1 MRYYVLACD
10 FDNTLASHGQVEEK
24 VIVALERVRSSGR
37 KLILVT
43 GRELEDLIRIF
54 PHLDLFEQVVAE
66 NGALLYR
73 PATRGEKVLG
83 EPPNSEFIEFL
94 RQRGVSPLG
103 VGHVIVATREPYEKI
118 VLEAIHD
125 LGLELQVIF
134 NKGAVMI
141 LPSGLNRPLDL
152 SVR

>member
-10 FDNTLASHGQVEEK
+10 FDNTLASHGRVEEK
-24 VIVALERVRSSGR
+24 VIAALEQVRNSGR

-43 GRELEDLIRIF
+43 GRELSDLIRLF
-54 PHLDLFEQVVAE
+54 PHLNLFDRVVVE

-73 PATRGEKVLG
+73 PTTHEEKTLG
-83 EPPNSEFIEFL
+83 EPPNSEFIELL

-103 VGHVIVATREPYEKI
+103 VGHVIVATLEPYEKI
-118 VLEAIHD
+118 ALEAIRD

-141 LPSGLNRPLDL
+141 LPSG
-152 SVR
+152 